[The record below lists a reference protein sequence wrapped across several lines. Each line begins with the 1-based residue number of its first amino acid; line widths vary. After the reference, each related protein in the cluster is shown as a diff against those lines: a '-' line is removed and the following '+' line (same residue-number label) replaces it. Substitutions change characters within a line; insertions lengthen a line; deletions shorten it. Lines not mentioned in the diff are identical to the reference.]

1 LPVVLVLEDEMD
13 AGEQI
18 ALLLKT
24 VIDGVPREFGIR
36 ENLRIGLETD
46 GGAVLFGIA
55 NHFKSDSSSRRYG
68 KNLIDFAFA
77 VNRDDQPFRKS
88 VCHRGADAMKT
99 GAGR

>member
-46 GGAVLFGIA
+46 GACRAFWYRQSLRAF
-55 NHFKSDSSSRRYG
+55 DSSFPPLL
-68 KNLIDFAFA
+68 KEI
-77 VNRDDQPFRKS
+77 
-88 VCHRGADAMKT
+88 
-99 GAGR
+99 